1 MLCWRVQKTLQN
13 EKFCLSNARWS
24 AFIWTNWLFFTAS
37 CKHKN
42 SGTWCI
48 KNATVLLNATQMKYI
63 TSSAYPRNGGRQ
75 RALIFLDIFN
85 EDNLGISKQCTPLL
99 QDAGG
104 FIKLHDLSQ
113 GANPPSPPRFSDD
126 LSRLKA
132 ASDKTTLFLIC
143 LFWKNNKGAWIKNF
157 FSANFFIS
165 NLLKIISVH
174 RHNVQNVEFAT
185 SFRCI
190 LKR

>member
-1 MLCWRVQKTLQN
+1 MPDDRRLYEQTGCSLQPHAN
-13 EKFCLSNARWS
+13 TKILALDALKMPQCY
-24 AFIWTNWLFFTAS
+24 WTQFKWN
-37 CKHKN
+37 
-42 SGTWCI
+42 I
-48 KNATVLLNATQMKYI
+48 YRQ
-63 TSSAYPRNGGRQ
+63 AYPRNGGRQ
-75 RALIFLDIFN
+75 RALIFLDLFN
-85 EDNLGISKQCTPLL
+85 EAILGLSKQYTPLL
-99 QDAGG
+99 KDAGG
-104 FIKLHDLSQ
+104 FMKLHDLGQ